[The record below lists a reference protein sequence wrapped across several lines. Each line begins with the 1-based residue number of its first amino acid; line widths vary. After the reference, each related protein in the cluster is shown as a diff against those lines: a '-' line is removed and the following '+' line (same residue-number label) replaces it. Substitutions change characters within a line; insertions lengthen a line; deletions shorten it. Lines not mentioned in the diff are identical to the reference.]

1 MSQESVEKVIGRL
14 LTDDY
19 FRSSAALNLDGIC
32 CKEGYELSTEELSM
46 LRNINLTSLS
56 TVAAS
61 LDGGIKRFD
70 ARTVVPA
77 KRNQKS

>member
-19 FRSSAALNLDGIC
+19 FRLRASLRLGFLCRN
-32 CKEGYELSTEELSM
+32 EGYELSEEELC
-46 LRNINLTSLS
+46 LIGKIHLPSLS
-56 TVAAS
+56 AVAAS

-70 ARTVVPA
+70 ARTVAPGQR
-77 KRNQKS
+77 KQKS